1 MLFSPLSFSASGLR
15 GVDNWVCPS
24 PLSLCLCLCLSV
36 CLSLYAS
43 GLHGCVL
50 GGVWELGIY
59 SRFSNWK
66 KEVALKMS
74 KKTGFKEGNYPCS
87 LLPAKVFGEEL
98 GLLFCLIKLI
108 PMAPLPDDYT
118 KRRDLKRLS

>member
-1 MLFSPLSFSASGLR
+1 MLFSPLSFSASGLC

-24 PLSLCLCLCLSV
+24 PLSLCLCLCLCLSV
-36 CLSLYAS
+36 PLSLYAS

-98 GLLFCLIKLI
+98 GLLFCLIKTHTNG
-108 PMAPLPDDYT
+108 PVT
-118 KRRDLKRLS
+118 G